1 MELLRAVSG
10 GCDIFL
16 PLTVRFIVYGS
27 LRNHHIYTLLSTV
40 AKKSIIHISALGLL
54 LFASIGAVCQ
64 PSASAQFKAQL
75 DKAKS
80 LRDAGSSDE
89 AQKIYESVLTPL
101 RSQQASP
108 ELVDTLNNL
117 SDIANMSG
125 QYSRAVEL
133 SRESAAACRKMHDKN
148 CEAQAHSDAG
158 LALSNAGN
166 YPEAAAE
173 LDLGLKLTAETGNAQ
188 TAVLILN
195 NLGIV
200 YYYQAKYSE
209 ALRTYESALQYVQKS
224 SSESWSATWRQFTL
238 LNLATLYQRLG
249 NDQRAIQTYN
259 DVLGHPEAITPRD
272 LGHINAN
279 IGALYRHLGDPKQ
292 ALQFYG
298 YADEYY
304 AKEKDVDGEL
314 GVLKNSGI
322 VLALDLGRLPDALKT
337 FDRVRALAARTNNQR
352 EAMQA
357 SLYRGE
363 TLYRMG
369 KLPEAQKEFTAALAE
384 ADKLGTVEEQW
395 KAVNA
400 LGKIALKNG
409 QRKTAE
415 AKFRDAIQRIES
427 LRSQL
432 QLSRLKA
439 DFLADKR
446 DVYDA
451 LIKLVLQRNDAASAF
466 EFIERSRARVF
477 QDKFFG
483 DKLSPDA
490 LTLHSIQARLDPQ
503 TALIEFWTGAEDVA
517 AVWVTRDGA
526 GISQSH
532 FSSHQM
538 DTLQRF
544 VTGLPDNL
552 SSDWRKDFQKISGM
566 LPRDIVPFSQ
576 ARYTHVLIVPDGFLS
591 LLPIELLP
599 TASGQSLFET
609 RDITYMPSAVLLLR
623 GAMQKAS
630 ATRLPW
636 QQQLVGFGD
645 PSVIDGGESS
655 LTSAPRGEIA
665 GSLPASGEEIRG
677 IARMSSGRSKLFL
690 GADDRK
696 QTFFASAHSGA
707 ALLHVS
713 THAVADMDDPERS
726 RLLFSPDE
734 PGQPNNYLFLKELY
748 DLDLRGTSLATLSA
762 CDTERGRLVPGEG
775 IQAFSR
781 ALLAAG
787 SRSALTTLWRVPDEP
802 TSQFMQH
809 FYFYLLKKH
818 LSKAEAL
825 RLTKLEFLHSGTELS
840 HPKYWASFVL
850 NGDGTEPVPRFIP
863 WQLLAFP
870 VPIIA
875 LAVFIFVRF
884 RRRKKLATE
893 AAYVAN

>member
-1 MELLRAVSG
+1 M
-10 GCDIFL
+10 
-16 PLTVRFIVYGS
+16 
-27 LRNHHIYTLLSTV
+27 
-40 AKKSIIHISALGLL
+40 AKKTIIHSSALGLL
-54 LFASIGAVCQ
+54 LFAAVGAVCQ
-64 PSASAQFKAQL
+64 QATAAQFKTQI

-89 AQKIYESVLTPL
+89 ARKIYEQVLPPL
-101 RSQQASP
+101 RLQPPSP

-117 SDIANMSG
+117 SNIATMSG
-125 QYSRAVEL
+125 EYGRAVEF
-133 SRESAAACRKMHDKN
+133 SRESAAACKKMHDKN
-148 CEAQAHSDAG
+148 CEALAHDDAG

-166 YPEAAAE
+166 YPDAAIE

-188 TAVLILN
+188 TAVLVLN

-209 ALRTYESALQYVQKS
+209 SLRAYESALQYVEKS
-224 SSESWSATWRQFTL
+224 AAEQWSATWRQLTL
-238 LNLATLYQRLG
+238 LNLGTLYQKLG
-249 NDQRAIQTYN
+249 NDQRAIKIYN
-259 DVLGHPEAITPRD
+259 DILAHPEEATPRD
-272 LGHINAN
+272 LGHLNAN
-279 IGALYRHLGDPKQ
+279 MGAAYRRLGDAQQ

-337 FDRVRALAARTNNQR
+337 FDRVRALAAQTKSQR

-357 SLYRGE
+357 LLYRGE

-369 KLPEAQKEFTAALAE
+369 KLAEAEKEFTAALAE
-384 ADKLGTVEEQW
+384 AEKLGTVEEQW

-409 QRKTAE
+409 QREIAE
-415 AKFRDAIQRIES
+415 AKFRDAIKRIES

-451 LIKLVLQRNDAASAF
+451 LIKLLLERNDAAAAF
-466 EFIERSRARVF
+466 EFMERSRARVF
-477 QDKFFG
+477 QDRFFG
-483 DKLSPDA
+483 DKLSPDT

-503 TALIEFWTGAEDVA
+503 TALIEFWAGADGVA
-517 AVWVTRDGA
+517 AVWVTREAA

-532 FSSHQM
+532 LSAAEM
-538 DTLQRF
+538 DAFQRF

-552 SSDWRKDFQKISGM
+552 SKDWQKDFQQISSM
-566 LPRDIVPFSQ
+566 LPSDIAPFAQ
-576 ARYTHVLIVPDGFLS
+576 DRYSHVLIVPDGFLS

-599 TASGQSLFET
+599 TASGQPVLES
-609 RDITYMPSAVLLLR
+609 RDVTYMPSAVLLLR
-623 GAMQKAS
+623 GVMQNAS

-636 QQQLVGFGD
+636 QQQFVGFGD
-645 PSVIDGGESS
+645 PAVIGGGESS
-655 LTSAPRGEIA
+655 LTSAPRGDINR
-665 GSLPASGEEIRG
+665 SLPASGDEIRS
-677 IARMSSGRSKLFL
+677 IAHLSAGRTKLFL

-787 SRSALTTLWRVPDEP
+787 SRSALTTLWRVPDGP

-809 FYFYLLKKH
+809 FYFYLLKNH
-818 LSKAEAL
+818 QSKAEAL

-840 HPKYWASFVL
+840 HPRYWAAFVL
-850 NGDGTEPVPRFIP
+850 NGDGSESVPRFIP
-863 WQLLAFP
+863 WQVLAIP
-870 VPIIA
+870 IPIIV
-875 LAVFIFVRF
+875 LAVFVYLRA
-884 RRRKKLATE
+884 RPKKKP
-893 AAYVAN
+893 AAQAA

>member
-1 MELLRAVSG
+1 M
-10 GCDIFL
+10 
-16 PLTVRFIVYGS
+16 
-27 LRNHHIYTLLSTV
+27 V
-40 AKKSIIHISALGLL
+40 AKKTIIYSSALAVL
-54 LFASIGAVCQ
+54 LFASSGAVCQ
-64 PSASAQFKAQL
+64 PATAAQFKAQI

-89 AQKIYESVLTPL
+89 ARKIYESVLPPL
-101 RSQQASP
+101 RSQPASQ

-125 QYSRAVEL
+125 EYSRAVEL
-133 SRESAAACRKMHDKN
+133 SRESAVACQKMHDKN
-148 CEAQAHSDAG
+148 CEALAHDDAG

-166 YPEAAAE
+166 YQDAAAE
-173 LDLGLKLTAETGNAQ
+173 LDLALKLTAETGNAQ

-200 YYYQAKYSE
+200 YYYEAKYSE
-209 ALRTYESALQYVQKS
+209 ALRTYESALQYVEKS
-224 SSESWSATWRQFTL
+224 SAEQWSATWRQFTL

-249 NDQRAIQTYN
+249 NDQAAIKTYN
-259 DVLGHPEAITPRD
+259 DVLAHPEAITPRD
-272 LGHINAN
+272 LGHLNAN
-279 IGALYRHLGDPKQ
+279 MGAIYRHLGDAKQ

-322 VLALDLGRLPDALKT
+322 VLALDLGRLPDALRT
-337 FDRVRALAARTNNQR
+337 FDRVRSLAAQTNNKR

-357 SLYRGE
+357 LLYRGE

-369 KLPEAQKEFTAALAE
+369 KLPEAEKEFTAALEE

-400 LGKIALKNG
+400 LGKIALKSG
-409 QRKTAE
+409 DRAIAE
-415 AKFRDAIQRIES
+415 GKFRNAIQRIES

-451 LIKLVLQRNDAASAF
+451 LIKLLLERNDAAAAF
-466 EFIERSRARVF
+466 EFMERSRARVF
-477 QDKFFG
+477 QDRFFG
-483 DKLSPDA
+483 GKLSPDA

-503 TALIEFWTGAEDVA
+503 TALIEFWAGADGVA
-517 AVWVTRDGA
+517 AVWATRDSA

-532 FSSHQM
+532 FSAAEMGS
-538 DTLQRF
+538 LQRF
-544 VTGLPDNL
+544 VTGFPDNL
-552 SSDWRKDFQKISGM
+552 NKDWQEDFQNISSM
-566 LPRDIVPFSQ
+566 LPKDIAPLVQ
-576 ARYTHVLIVPDGFLS
+576 DRYSHVLIVPDGFLS
-591 LLPIELLP
+591 LLPFELLP
-599 TASGQSLFET
+599 TASGKPLLES
-609 RDITYMPSAVLLLR
+609 RDVTYMPSAVLLLR
-623 GAMQKAS
+623 GAMQNAS
-630 ATRLPW
+630 AIRLPW

-645 PSVIDGGESS
+645 PAVIGGGESS
-655 LTSAPRGEIA
+655 LTSVPRGEIN
-665 GSLPASGEEIRG
+665 GSLPASGDEIRG
-677 IARMSSGRSKLFL
+677 IARMSAGRTKLFL

-696 QTFFASAHSGA
+696 QTFFASVHSGA

-748 DLDLRGTSLATLSA
+748 NLDLRGTSLATLSA

-787 SRSALTTLWRVPDEP
+787 SRSALTTLWRVPDGP

-818 LSKAEAL
+818 QSKAEAL
-825 RLTKLEFLHSGTELS
+825 RLTKLDFLHSGTELS
-840 HPKYWASFVL
+840 HPRYWAAFVL

-863 WQLLAFP
+863 WQ
-870 VPIIA
+870 A
-875 LAVFIFVRF
+875 LAIPVLLIAFVVFIYLRL
-884 RRRKKLATE
+884 RRKKKL
-893 AAYVAN
+893 VAQTA

>member
-1 MELLRAVSG
+1 M
-10 GCDIFL
+10 
-16 PLTVRFIVYGS
+16 PKKTVILV
-27 LRNHHIYTLLSTV
+27 
-40 AKKSIIHISALGLL
+40 SALTLI
-54 LFASIGAVCQ
+54 LFASVGAICQ
-64 PSASAQFKAQL
+64 SSTAAPFKAQI

-89 AQKIYESVLTPL
+89 ARKIYESVLPPL
-101 RSQQASP
+101 RLQAPSQ

-117 SDIANMSG
+117 SDIATMSG
-125 QYSRAVEL
+125 EYSRAVEL
-133 SRESAAACRKMHDKN
+133 SRESAAACQKMHDKN
-148 CEAQAHSDAG
+148 CEAQAHDDAG

-166 YPEAAAE
+166 YAAAAAE

-209 ALRTYESALQYVQKS
+209 ALRTYESALQYVEKS
-224 SSESWSATWRQFTL
+224 GAEPWTATWRQFTL

-249 NDQRAIQTYN
+249 NDQRAINIYN
-259 DVLGHPEAITPRD
+259 DILAHPNKDLTPRD
-272 LGHINAN
+272 VGHMDAN
-279 IGALYRHLGDPKQ
+279 MGAVYRRLGDPKQ
-292 ALQFYG
+292 ALLFYG

-304 AKEKDVDGEL
+304 AKEKDIDGEL

-322 VLALDLGRLPDALKT
+322 VLALDLGRLQDALKT
-337 FDRVRALAARTNNQR
+337 FDRVRALAEKTKNQR

-357 SLYRGE
+357 LLYRGE

-369 KLPEAQKEFTAALAE
+369 KLREAEKEFTAALAAAE
-384 ADKLGTVEEQW
+384 QLGTVEEQW

-409 QRKTAE
+409 QRESAE
-415 AKFRDAIQRIES
+415 GRFRDAIRRIES

-432 QLSRLKA
+432 QLSRLKS

-451 LIKLVLQRNDAASAF
+451 LIKLLLERNDAAAAF
-466 EFIERSRARVF
+466 EFMERSRARVF

-483 DKLSPDA
+483 GQLSPDA
-490 LTLHSIQARLDPQ
+490 LTLHSIQSRLDPQ
-503 TALIEFWTGAEDVA
+503 TALIEFWAGSDGVA
-517 AVWVTRDGA
+517 AVWVTRDAA
-526 GISQSH
+526 GISQSR
-532 FSSHQM
+532 FSAAEM
-538 DTLQRF
+538 DAFQRF
-544 VTGLPDNL
+544 ITALPDNL
-552 SSDWRKDFQKISGM
+552 SNDWQKDFQKISAV
-566 LPRDIVPFSQ
+566 LPKDIAPFAQDHYS
-576 ARYTHVLIVPDGFLS
+576 HVLIVPDGFLS

-599 TASGQSLFET
+599 TASGQPLLES
-609 RDITYMPSAVLLLR
+609 RDVTYMPSAVLLLR
-623 GAMQKAS
+623 GAMQNAS

-645 PSVIDGGESS
+645 PAVIGGGESS
-655 LTSAPRGEIA
+655 LTSAPRGEIS

-677 IARMSSGRSKLFL
+677 IARMSAGRTKLFL
-690 GADDRK
+690 GPEDRK
-696 QTFFASAHSGA
+696 RTFFASAHSGA

-787 SRSALTTLWRVPDEP
+787 SRSALTTLWRVPDQP
-802 TSQFMQH
+802 TAEFMQH

-818 LSKAEAL
+818 KSKSEAL
-825 RLTKLEFLHSGTELS
+825 RLTKLEFLHSGTALS
-840 HPKYWASFVL
+840 HPRYWAAFVL
-850 NGDGTEPVPRFIP
+850 NGDGAEPVPRFIP
-863 WQLLAFP
+863 WQVLAIP
-870 VPIIA
+870 IPIIA
-875 LAVFIFVRF
+875 LAVFIYLRV
-884 RRRKKLATE
+884 RRRKKF
-893 AAYVAN
+893 AAQTT

>member
-1 MELLRAVSG
+1 MAR
-10 GCDIFL
+10 
-16 PLTVRFIVYGS
+16 
-27 LRNHHIYTLLSTV
+27 
-40 AKKSIIHISALGLL
+40 KSIIHASVLGLL
-54 LFASIGAVCQ
+54 LLASSGAACQ
-64 PSASAQFKAQL
+64 QTAAQFKAQL

-89 AQKIYESVLTPL
+89 ARKIYESVLPPL
-101 RSQQASP
+101 RSQAPSP

-117 SDIANMSG
+117 SDIATMSG
-125 QYSRAVEL
+125 EYARAVEF
-133 SRESAAACRKMHDKN
+133 SRESAAACQKMHDKN
-148 CEAQAHSDAG
+148 CEAQAHDDAG

-166 YPEAAAE
+166 YPESASE

-209 ALRTYESALQYVQKS
+209 ALRTYESALQYIEKS
-224 SSESWSATWRQFTL
+224 SAEPWSATWRQFTL

-249 NDQRAIQTYN
+249 NDQRAIKTYN
-259 DVLGHPEAITPRD
+259 DILDQPKGLSSRD
-272 LGHINAN
+272 VGHIHAN
-279 IGALYRHLGDPKQ
+279 LGVLYRRLGDPEQ
-292 ALQFYG
+292 ALKSYRLADRFY
-298 YADEYY
+298 AQ
-304 AKEKDVDGEL
+304 EKDVDGEL

-322 VLALDLGRLPDALKT
+322 VLALDLGRLAEALKT
-337 FDRVRALAARTNNQR
+337 FDQAHALAAQTNNQR

-357 SLYRGE
+357 LLYRGE
-363 TLYRMG
+363 TLYRMD
-369 KLPEAQKEFTAALAE
+369 KLPEAEKEFIAALAE
-384 ADKLGTVEEQW
+384 ADNLGTVEEQW

-409 QRKTAE
+409 DRPIAE
-415 AKFRDAIQRIES
+415 GKFRDAIQRIES

-432 QLSRLKA
+432 QLSRLKT

-451 LIKLVLQRNDAASAF
+451 LIKLLLERNDVAAAF
-466 EFIERSRARVF
+466 EFMERSRARVF
-477 QDKFFG
+477 QDRFFG
-483 DKLSPDA
+483 AKLSPDA
-490 LTLHSIQARLDPQ
+490 LALHSIQARLYPQ
-503 TALIEFWTGAEDVA
+503 TALIEFWAGAEGVA
-517 AVWVTRDGA
+517 AVWITREAD

-532 FSSHQM
+532 FSAAEM
-538 DTLQRF
+538 DAFQRF

-552 SSDWRKDFQKISGM
+552 SGDWQKDFQKISSM
-566 LPRDIVPFSQ
+566 LPKEIAPFAQ
-576 ARYTHVLIVPDGFLS
+576 DRYSHVLIVPDGFLS

-599 TASGQSLFET
+599 AVSGQPVLESS
-609 RDITYMPSAVLLLR
+609 DVTYMPSAVLMLR
-623 GAMQKAS
+623 GAMQNAS
-630 ATRLPW
+630 STRLPW
-636 QQQLVGFGD
+636 QQQLLGFGD
-645 PSVIDGGESS
+645 PAVVGGGESS
-655 LTSAPRGEIA
+655 LTSAPRGEIG

-677 IARMSSGRSKLFL
+677 IARMSAGRTRLFL

-696 QTFFASAHSGA
+696 TTFFASAHSGA

-734 PGQPNNYLFLKELY
+734 PGQQNNYLFLKELY

-818 LSKAEAL
+818 QSKAEAL

-840 HPKYWASFVL
+840 HPRYWAAFVL
-850 NGDGTEPVPRFIP
+850 NGDGAEPVPRFIP
-863 WQLLAFP
+863 WQVLAIP
-870 VPIIA
+870 IPIIA
-875 LAVFIFVRF
+875 LAVFIYLRA
-884 RRRKKLATE
+884 RRKKKLVAQ
-893 AAYVAN
+893 AA

>member
-1 MELLRAVSG
+1 VSKKTIILVSVLAV
-10 GCDIFL
+10 
-16 PLTVRFIVYGS
+16 
-27 LRNHHIYTLLSTV
+27 
-40 AKKSIIHISALGLL
+40 
-54 LFASIGAVCQ
+54 LFASVGAIGQ
-64 PSASAQFKAQL
+64 ASTPGQFKAQI

-89 AQKIYESVLTPL
+89 AKKIYESLLPPL
-101 RSQQASP
+101 RSQSPSP

-117 SDIANMSG
+117 SDIATMSG
-125 QYSRAVEL
+125 EYSRAVEF
-133 SRESAAACRKMHDKN
+133 SRESAAACQKMHDKN
-148 CEAQAHSDAG
+148 CEAQAHDDVG

-173 LDLGLKLTAETGNAQ
+173 LDLALKLTAETGNAQ
-188 TAVLILN
+188 TAVLVLN

-209 ALRTYESALQYVQKS
+209 ALRTYESALQYVEKS
-224 SSESWSATWRQFTL
+224 STEPWSATWRQFTL

-249 NDQRAIQTYN
+249 NDQRAIKTYN
-259 DVLGHPEAITPRD
+259 DILDQPKGLSSRD
-272 LGHINAN
+272 VGHIHAN
-279 IGALYRHLGDPKQ
+279 LGVLYRRLGDPEQ
-292 ALQFYG
+292 ALKSYRLADRFY
-298 YADEYY
+298 AQ
-304 AKEKDVDGEL
+304 EKDVDGEL

-322 VLALDLGRLPDALKT
+322 VLALDLGRLPEALKT
-337 FDRVRALAARTNNQR
+337 FDQARALAEKTNNQR

-357 SLYRGE
+357 LLYRGE
-363 TLYRMG
+363 TLYRMD
-369 KLPEAQKEFTAALAE
+369 KLPQAENEFTAALAE

-409 QRKTAE
+409 RRAAAE
-415 AKFRDAIQRIES
+415 AQFRNAIQRIES

-451 LIKLVLQRNDAASAF
+451 LIKLLLERNDAAAAF
-466 EFIERSRARVF
+466 EFMERSRARVF
-477 QDKFFG
+477 QDRFFG

-503 TALIEFWTGAEDVA
+503 TALIEFWAGAEGVA
-517 AVWVTRDGA
+517 AVWVTREKA

-532 FSSHQM
+532 FSATEM
-538 DTLQRF
+538 DAFQRF

-552 SSDWRKDFQKISGM
+552 SSDWQKDFQKISSM
-566 LPRDIVPFSQ
+566 LPKDIAPFAQ
-576 ARYTHVLIVPDGFLS
+576 DRYAHVLIVPDGFLS

-599 TASGQSLFET
+599 TPSGQPLLET
-609 RDITYMPSAVLLLR
+609 RDVTYMPSAVLLLR

-645 PSVIDGGESS
+645 PAVIGGGESS
-655 LTSAPRGEIA
+655 LTSAPRGEIS

-677 IARMSSGRSKLFL
+677 IARMSAGRTKLFL

-748 DLDLRGTSLATLSA
+748 DLDLRGASLATLSA

-818 LSKAEAL
+818 QSKAEAL

-840 HPKYWASFVL
+840 HPRYWAAFVL
-850 NGDGTEPVPRFIP
+850 NGDGAEPVPRFIP
-863 WQLLAFP
+863 WQVLAL
-870 VPIIA
+870 PIPLIA
-875 LAVFIFVRF
+875 LAVFIYLRA
-884 RRRKKLATE
+884 RRGKRGRLKQPDLISK
-893 AAYVAN
+893 

>member
-1 MELLRAVSG
+1 M
-10 GCDIFL
+10 
-16 PLTVRFIVYGS
+16 P
-27 LRNHHIYTLLSTV
+27 
-40 AKKSIIHISALGLL
+40 KKTIIHVFTLGLL
-54 LFASIGAVCQ
+54 LFASIGSVCQ
-64 PSASAQFKAQL
+64 PDSAAQFKAQI

-80 LRDAGSSDE
+80 LRDAGSSNE
-89 AQKIYESVLTPL
+89 ARKIYESVLPPL
-101 RSQQASP
+101 RSQPASQ

-117 SDIANMSG
+117 SDIATMSG
-125 QYSRAVEL
+125 EYSRAVEL
-133 SRESAAACRKMHDKN
+133 SRESAAACQKMHDKN
-148 CEAQAHSDAG
+148 CEALAHDDAG

-188 TAVLILN
+188 TAVLVLN

-209 ALRTYESALQYVQKS
+209 ALRTYESALQYVEKS
-224 SSESWSATWRQFTL
+224 STEPWSATWRQFTL

-249 NDQRAIQTYN
+249 NNQRAIKTYN
-259 DVLGHPEAITPRD
+259 DILDQPKGLSSRD
-272 LGHINAN
+272 VGHIHAN
-279 IGALYRHLGDPKQ
+279 LGVLYRRLGDPKQ
-292 ALQFYG
+292 ALKSYRLAKRFYSQ
-298 YADEYY
+298 
-304 AKEKDVDGEL
+304 EKDVDGQL
-314 GVLKNSGI
+314 GALKNSGI
-322 VLALDLGRLPDALKT
+322 ALARDLGRLAEALNT
-337 FDRVRALAARTNNQR
+337 FDQVRALAKRTNNQR

-357 SLYRGE
+357 LLYRGE
-363 TLYRMG
+363 TLFRMD
-369 KLPEAQKEFTAALAE
+369 KLTQAEKEFAAALTAAE
-384 ADKLGTVEEQW
+384 QLGTVEEQW
-395 KAVNA
+395 KAVNG
-400 LGKIALKNG
+400 LGQIALRNG
-409 QRKTAE
+409 QRETAE

-432 QLSRLKA
+432 QLSQLKA

-451 LIKLVLQRNDAASAF
+451 LIKLLLERNDIASAF
-466 EFIERSRARVF
+466 EFMERSRARVF
-477 QDKFFG
+477 QDRFFG

-503 TALIEFWTGAEDVA
+503 TALIEFWAGAEGVA
-517 AVWVTRDGA
+517 AVWVTHDSA

-532 FSSHQM
+532 FSPAEM
-538 DTLQRF
+538 DALQRF
-544 VTGLPDNL
+544 VTELPENL
-552 SSDWRKDFQKISGM
+552 TSDWQKDFQKISSI
-566 LPRDIVPFSQ
+566 LPKDIAPFAQ
-576 ARYTHVLIVPDGFLS
+576 DRYSHVLIVPDGFLS
-591 LLPIELLP
+591 LVPIELLP
-599 TASGQSLFET
+599 TASGQPLLES
-609 RDITYMPSAVLLLR
+609 RDVTYMPSAVLLLR

-645 PSVIDGGESS
+645 PAVIGGGESS
-655 LTSAPRGEIA
+655 LTSAPRGDIN
-665 GSLPASGEEIRG
+665 GSLPASGDEIRG
-677 IARMSSGRSKLFL
+677 IARLSAGRTKLFL

-726 RLLFSPDE
+726 RLLFSPDA

-818 LSKAEAL
+818 QSKAEAL

-840 HPKYWASFVL
+840 HPKYWAAFVL
-850 NGDGTEPVPRFIP
+850 NGDGAEPVPRFIP
-863 WQLLAFP
+863 WQVLALP
-870 VPIIA
+870 IPIIA
-875 LAVFIFVRF
+875 LAVFIFLRA
-884 RRRKKLATE
+884 RRKKR
-893 AAYVAN
+893 AAISA

>member
-1 MELLRAVSG
+1 ML
-10 GCDIFL
+10 
-16 PLTVRFIVYGS
+16 
-27 LRNHHIYTLLSTV
+27 
-40 AKKSIIHISALGLL
+40 KKTIIHVFTLGLV
-54 LFASIGAVCQ
+54 LFASVGAACQ
-64 PSASAQFKAQL
+64 PQTEGQFKAQIE
-75 DKAKS
+75 KANS

-89 AQKIYESVLTPL
+89 ARKIYESVLPPL
-101 RSQQASP
+101 RSQAPSP

-117 SDIANMSG
+117 SNIATMSG
-125 QYSRAVEL
+125 EYSRAVEF
-133 SRESAAACRKMHDKN
+133 SRESAAACQKMHDKN
-148 CEAQAHSDAG
+148 CEALAHDDVG

-166 YPEAAAE
+166 YPDAAAE

-209 ALRTYESALQYVQKS
+209 SLRAYESALQYVQKS
-224 SSESWSATWRQFTL
+224 AAEPWSATWRQLTL
-238 LNLATLYQRLG
+238 LNLGTLYQKLG
-249 NDQRAIQTYN
+249 NDQRAIKIYN
-259 DVLGHPEAITPRD
+259 DILAHPEEATPRD
-272 LGHINAN
+272 LGHLNSN
-279 IGALYRHLGDPKQ
+279 MGAAYRRLGDAKQ

-337 FDRVRALAARTNNQR
+337 FDRVRALAEKTKSQR

-357 SLYRGE
+357 LLYRGE

-369 KLPEAQKEFTAALAE
+369 KLPEAEKEFTAALAE

-409 QRKTAE
+409 QRDAAE

-432 QLSRLKA
+432 QLSRLKT

-451 LIKLVLQRNDAASAF
+451 LIKLLLERNDAAAAF
-466 EFIERSRARVF
+466 EFMERSRARVF
-477 QDKFFG
+477 QDRFFG
-483 DKLSPDA
+483 AKISPETLA
-490 LTLHSIQARLDPQ
+490 LRSIQARLDPQ
-503 TALIEFWTGAEDVA
+503 TVLIEFWAGAEDVA
-517 AVWVTRDGA
+517 TVWVTRESA

-532 FSSHQM
+532 FSAAEM
-538 DTLQRF
+538 DAFQRF

-552 SSDWRKDFQKISGM
+552 SNDWQKDFQKISAVLLHGIA
-566 LPRDIVPFSQ
+566 PITQDHYS
-576 ARYTHVLIVPDGFLS
+576 HVLIVPDGFLS
-591 LLPIELLP
+591 LLPMELLP
-599 TASGQSLFET
+599 TASGQPLLES
-609 RDITYMPSAVLLLR
+609 RDVTYMPSAVLLLR
-623 GAMQKAS
+623 GAMQNAS

-645 PSVIDGGESS
+645 PAVIGGGESS
-655 LTSAPRGEIA
+655 LTSAPRGEINQ
-665 GSLPASGEEIRG
+665 SLPASGEEIRG
-677 IARMSSGRSKLFL
+677 IARLSAGRTKLFL

-787 SRSALTTLWRVPDEP
+787 SRSALTTLWRVPDGP

-809 FYFYLLKKH
+809 FYFYLLKKQK
-818 LSKAEAL
+818 SKAEAL
-825 RLTKLEFLHSGTELS
+825 RLTKLDFLHSGTELS
-840 HPKYWASFVL
+840 HPRYWAAFVL
-850 NGDGTEPVPRFIP
+850 NGDGAEPVPRFIS
-863 WQLLAFP
+863 WQVLAIP

-875 LAVFIFVRF
+875 FACSSIFACGG
-884 RRRKKLATE
+884 RKSSLLKSA
-893 AAYVAN
+893 

>member
-1 MELLRAVSG
+1 VPKQTLILVAV
-10 GCDIFL
+10 
-16 PLTVRFIVYGS
+16 
-27 LRNHHIYTLLSTV
+27 V
-40 AKKSIIHISALGLL
+40 AI
-54 LFASIGAVCQ
+54 LFAAVNLIGQA
-64 PSASAQFKAQL
+64 SAGAQFKAQI
-75 DKAKS
+75 DKAKA
-80 LRDAGSSDE
+80 LRDTGSSDE
-89 AQKIYESVLTPL
+89 ARKIYESVLPPL
-101 RSQQASP
+101 RSQPASP

-117 SDIANMSG
+117 SDIATMAG
-125 QYSRAVEL
+125 EYSRAVQL
-133 SRESAAACRKMHDKN
+133 SRESAAACQKMRDKN
-148 CEAQAHSDAG
+148 CEALARDDAG

-166 YPEAAAE
+166 YPGAAAE
-173 LDLGLKLTAETGNAQ
+173 LDAGLKLTAETGNAQ

-209 ALRTYESALQYVQKS
+209 ALRTYETALQYVDKS
-224 SSESWSATWRQFTL
+224 SAEPWSATWRQFTL

-249 NDQRAIQTYN
+249 NDQRAIKTYN
-259 DVLGHPEAITPRD
+259 DILAHPEAITPRD
-272 LGHINAN
+272 LGHLNAN
-279 IGALYRHLGDPKQ
+279 MGAIYRRLGDAKQ

-337 FDRVRALAARTNNQR
+337 FDRVRALAAQTNNQR

-357 SLYRGE
+357 LLYRGE
-363 TLYRMG
+363 TLFRMG
-369 KLPEAQKEFTAALAE
+369 KLAEAEREFNAALAE

-409 QRKTAE
+409 RRDVAE
-415 AKFRDAIQRIES
+415 TKFRDAIQRIES

-432 QLSRLKA
+432 QLSRLKS

-451 LIKLVLQRNDAASAF
+451 LIKLLLERNDAGGAF
-466 EFIERSRARVF
+466 EFMERSRARVF
-477 QDKFFG
+477 QDRFFG
-483 DKLSPDA
+483 DKLSADA

-503 TALIEFWTGAEDVA
+503 TALIEFWAGAEGIA
-517 AVWVTRDGA
+517 AIWITRESA

-532 FSSHQM
+532 FSAAEM
-538 DTLQRF
+538 DAFQRF
-544 VTGLPDNL
+544 VTGLPENL
-552 SSDWRKDFQKISGM
+552 SSDWQKGFQKISSM
-566 LPRDIVPFSQ
+566 LPRDIAPFAQ
-576 ARYTHVLIVPDGFLS
+576 DRYSHVLIVPDGFLS
-591 LLPIELLP
+591 LLPLELLP
-599 TASGQSLFET
+599 MASGQPLLET
-609 RDITYMPSAVLLLR
+609 RDFTYMPSAVLLMR
-623 GAMQKAS
+623 GALQKAS

-645 PSVIDGGESS
+645 PAVIGGGESS
-655 LTSAPRGEIA
+655 LTSAPRGGIT
-665 GSLPASGEEIRG
+665 GSLPASGDEIRG
-677 IARMSSGRSKLFL
+677 IARMSAGRTKLFL
-690 GADDRK
+690 GPEDRK
-696 QTFFASAHSGA
+696 QTFFTSAHSGA

-713 THAVADMDDPERS
+713 THAVTDMDDPERS

-818 LSKAEAL
+818 QSKAEAL

-840 HPKYWASFVL
+840 HPRYWAAFVL
-850 NGDGTEPVPRFIP
+850 NGDGAEPVPRFIP
-863 WQLLAFP
+863 WQVLVIP
-870 VPIIA
+870 IPIIA
-875 LAVFIFVRF
+875 LAVFIYLRA
-884 RRRKKLATE
+884 RRKKKLAAQT
-893 AAYVAN
+893 A

>member
-1 MELLRAVSG
+1 
-10 GCDIFL
+10 
-16 PLTVRFIVYGS
+16 
-27 LRNHHIYTLLSTV
+27 V
-40 AKKSIIHISALGLL
+40 AKKTIIYFSALGLL
-54 LFASIGAVCQ
+54 LLIPLGGAVCQ
-64 PSASAQFKAQL
+64 SSSATADVQYKAQI

-80 LRDAGSSDE
+80 LRDAGSSEE
-89 AQKIYESVLTPL
+89 ARKIYESLLPPL
-101 RSQQASP
+101 RSQSPSP

-117 SDIANMSG
+117 SDIATMAG
-125 QYSRAVEL
+125 EYSRAVEL
-133 SRESAAACRKMHDKN
+133 SRESASACQKMHDKN
-148 CEAQAHSDAG
+148 CEALAHDDVG

-188 TAVLILN
+188 TAVLVLN

-209 ALRTYESALQYVQKS
+209 ALRAYESALQYVEKS
-224 SSESWSATWRQFTL
+224 AAEPWSATWRQLTL
-238 LNLATLYQRLG
+238 LNLGTLYQKLG
-249 NDQRAIQTYN
+249 NDQRAIKIYN
-259 DVLGHPEAITPRD
+259 DILARPEKATPRD
-272 LGHINAN
+272 LGQLNAN
-279 IGALYRHLGDPKQ
+279 MGAAYRRLGDAKQ

-304 AKEKDVDGEL
+304 AKEKDIDGEL
-314 GVLKNSGI
+314 GVLKNIGI
-322 VLALDLGRLPDALKT
+322 VLALDLSRLPDALKT
-337 FDRVRALAARTNNQR
+337 FDRVHTLAVQTKSQR

-357 SLYRGE
+357 LLYRGE
-363 TLYRMG
+363 TLYRMN
-369 KLPEAQKEFTAALAE
+369 KLPEAEKEFTAALAE

-395 KAVNA
+395 KAMNA
-400 LGKIALKNG
+400 LGKIALKHG
-409 QRKTAE
+409 QRETAE

-451 LIKLVLQRNDAASAF
+451 LIKILLERNDAAGVF
-466 EFIERSRARVF
+466 EFMERSRARVF
-477 QDKFFG
+477 QDRFFG
-483 DKLSPDA
+483 AKLSPDA
-490 LTLHSIQARLDPQ
+490 LTLRSIQARLDPQ
-503 TALIEFWTGAEDVA
+503 TALIEFWAGADGVA
-517 AVWVTRDGA
+517 AVWVTREAA

-532 FSSHQM
+532 FSAAEM
-538 DTLQRF
+538 DAFQHF
-544 VTGLPDNL
+544 VTELPENL
-552 SSDWRKDFQKISGM
+552 SSDWQKDFQKISTVLLHDVTPIAQDRYSHM
-566 LPRDIVPFSQ
+566 LV
-576 ARYTHVLIVPDGFLS
+576 VPDGFLS

-599 TASGQSLFET
+599 TASGQPLLEN
-609 RDITYMPSAVLLLR
+609 RDVTYMPSAVLLLR
-623 GAMQKAS
+623 GAMQNAS
-630 ATRLPW
+630 STRTRWPW
-636 QQQLVGFGD
+636 QQQLAGFGD
-645 PSVIDGGESS
+645 PAVIGGGESS
-655 LTSAPRGEIA
+655 LTSAPRGEIS
-665 GSLPASGEEIRG
+665 GSLPASGDEIRG

-696 QTFFASAHSGA
+696 QTFFTSTHSGA

-713 THAVADMDDPERS
+713 THAIADMDDPERS

-787 SRSALTTLWRVPDEP
+787 SRSALTTLWRVPDGP

-818 LSKAEAL
+818 KSKAEAL
-825 RLTKLEFLHSGTELS
+825 RLTKLDFLHSGTELS
-840 HPKYWASFVL
+840 HPRYWAAFVL
-850 NGDGTEPVPRFIP
+850 NGDGSESVPRFIP
-863 WQLLAFP
+863 WQVLAI
-870 VPIIA
+870 PIPIVA
-875 LAVFIFVRF
+875 LAVFIYLGM
-884 RRRKKLATE
+884 RRKKALAART
-893 AAYVAN
+893 A